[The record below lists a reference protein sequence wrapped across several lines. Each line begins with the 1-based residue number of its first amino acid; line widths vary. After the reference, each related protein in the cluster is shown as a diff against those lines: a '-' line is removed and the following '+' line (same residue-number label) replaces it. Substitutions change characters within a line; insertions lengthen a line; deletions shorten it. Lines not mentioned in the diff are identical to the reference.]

1 MLTLNTLDITDERTW
16 AEDGYP
22 YAEWDLLRRE
32 APVFWY
38 QRPGFEPFWV
48 LTRHEDI
55 AFVSRE
61 TGVFGS
67 SQRMTVDPPDAIEM
81 LEGERE
87 LRAGMFGH
95 SPDDSQALSDM
106 DAPRHRHLRQIM
118 APSFTPKA
126 IGALRERFDELA
138 TEYVQE
144 LTRRLDSHGEADI
157 TRHLAARLPVAA
169 ICELVGAPAEDW
181 DAIFEWTEG
190 TIGAADPDYQQ
201 DGESAEEAFRRNMGA
216 LNGYIVQLVQQRMA
230 DPSGTDLVSRLVQG
244 RIDGEPMQLHE
255 ILYSTFNLLIA
266 GVGTTRNSITDGI
279 RTLLNHPD
287 QLRALAEDPS
297 LTDRAVEEILR
308 WSAVA
313 PHFVRTCLQD
323 TEVGGQLI
331 RKGQTVAL
339 WYPAANHDDTVIQDP
354 YRFDITRE
362 HNPHQSFGGHG
373 PHVCLGRHLARLEL
387 NAILRAVL
395 PVLPELE
402 TVKEPEMSVQ
412 HLQATDY
419 KRYIVR
425 KRP

>member
-1 MLTLNTLDITDERTW
+1 
-16 AEDGYP
+16 
-22 YAEWDLLRRE
+22 
-32 APVFWY
+32 
-38 QRPGFEPFWV
+38 
-48 LTRHEDI
+48 
-55 AFVSRE
+55 
-61 TGVFGS
+61 
-67 SQRMTVDPPDAIEM
+67 
-81 LEGERE
+81 
-87 LRAGMFGH
+87 
-95 SPDDSQALSDM
+95 
-106 DAPRHRHLRQIM
+106 M

-169 ICELVGAPAEDW
+169 ICELVGAPAEEW

-313 PHFVRTCLQD
+313 PTSSAPASRTRRSAGSSSARARRWRSGTRPPTTTTPSSRTRTASTSRASTTRTSPSAGTD
-323 TEVGGQLI
+323 RTSAWAA
-331 RKGQTVAL
+331 TS
-339 WYPAANHDDTVIQDP
+339 PAW
-354 YRFDITRE
+354 
-362 HNPHQSFGGHG
+362 S
-373 PHVCLGRHLARLEL
+373 
-387 NAILRAVL
+387 
-395 PVLPELE
+395 
-402 TVKEPEMSVQ
+402 
-412 HLQATDY
+412 
-419 KRYIVR
+419 
-425 KRP
+425 